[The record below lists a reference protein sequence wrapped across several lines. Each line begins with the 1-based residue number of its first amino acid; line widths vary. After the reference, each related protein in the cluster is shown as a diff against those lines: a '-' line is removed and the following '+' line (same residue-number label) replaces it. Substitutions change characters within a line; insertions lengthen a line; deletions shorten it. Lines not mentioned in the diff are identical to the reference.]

1 MKANIVTNINT
12 ELTSE
17 TKVETISMR
26 EKINAYIALTKP
38 RIVLLFSLTGVATM
52 VLEGS
57 LLNNPFRFWMIF
69 LGITLTAGS
78 ANAFN
83 QYIDRDID
91 SEMERTSKKR
101 PLPQG
106 LLTPTNALLFAYIT
120 GVIAMTLLFYFG
132 NFVAAFLGI
141 FTIAFYILVYTMWL
155 KRRTPYNIVIGGA
168 AGATAPLIGWAAANG
183 EISMVAWSLFL
194 VIFMWTPPHF
204 WALALC
210 VKDEYAKVSVPMLP
224 VVAGEEKTRRQIL
237 IYTILLIPITFVPFF
252 TQHSGWLYFFG
263 ALILGIEYFRRT
275 LKAMLKKDKE
285 TNWKLFGFSIVYLL
299 GLFVVLMLDVLFK

>member
-1 MKANIVTNINT
+1 MKANIATNIET
-12 ELTSE
+12 ESKGIELT
-17 TKVETISMR
+17 MR
-26 EKINAYIALTKP
+26 EKVNAYIALTKP
-38 RIVLLFSLTGVATM
+38 RIVLLFALTGVSTM

-57 LLNNPFRFWMIF
+57 LLNEPFKFWMIF
-69 LGITLTAGS
+69 LGIVLTAGS

-106 LLTPTNALLFAYIT
+106 LITPMNALMFAYAS
-120 GVIAMTLLFYFG
+120 GAIAMTLLYYFG
-132 NFVAAFLGI
+132 NFLTAFLGI
-141 FTIAFYILVYTMWL
+141 FTIAFYVIVYTMWL

-183 EISMVAWSLFL
+183 EISLVAWSLFL
-194 VIFMWTPPHF
+194 VIFVWTPPHF

-224 VVAGEEKTRRQIL
+224 VVAGEEKTRKQIL
-237 IYTILLIPITFVPFF
+237 YYTLLLIPITFVPFF

-263 ALILGIEYFRRT
+263 AMFLGVEYFRRT
-275 LKAMLKKDKE
+275 LRALLKKDK
-285 TNWKLFGFSIVYLL
+285 TSNWKLFGFSIVYLL
-299 GLFVVLMLDVLFK
+299 GLFTVLMLDILFK